1 MMICVHST
9 DLTRGGNQWSAFD
22 WWPPIGWWP
31 EPARDLAP
39 SGACTSSA
47 TFVLTPHA
55 RSAHAAR
62 CFAAGSLTG
71 WDMCDLVPDMEL
83 VVSELATNAL
93 RHGLASGDAHPH
105 ADRADLVRMSMI
117 RRGSLVTC
125 VFADP
130 GSANPVLRRATDLA
144 TGGMGLHIVESM
156 SLRWGFD
163 PLSPYGKV
171 VWAVLKS

>member
-1 MMICVHST
+1 MHST
-9 DLTRGGNQWSAFD
+9 DLTRGQNQWSAFD
-22 WWPPIGWWP
+22 WWPPLGWWP

-39 SGACTSSA
+39 FGARTSSA
-47 TFVLTPHA
+47 SFVLPPHA
-55 RSAHAAR
+55 RSVHAAR
-62 CFAAGSLTG
+62 CFASGSLIG
-71 WDMCDLVPDMEL
+71 WAMSDLVADMEL

-93 RHGLASGDAHPH
+93 RHGLASGREDPACG
-105 ADRADLVRMSMI
+105 RADLVRMSMV
-117 RRGSLVTC
+117 RKGSLVTC

-130 GSANPVLRRATDLA
+130 GAAVPVLRRHSELD

-163 PLSPYGKV
+163 PLPPYGKV

>member
-1 MMICVHST
+1 MHST
-9 DLTRGGNQWSAFD
+9 DLTRGQNQWSAFD

-31 EPARDLAP
+31 EPARDMAP
-39 SGACTSSA
+39 SGAGTSSA

-55 RSAHAAR
+55 RSVHAAR
-62 CFAAGSLTG
+62 CFASGSLTG
-71 WDMCDLVPDMEL
+71 WAMCDLVADMEL

-93 RHGLASGDAHPH
+93 RHGLASGDPRPPCP
-105 ADRADLVRMSMI
+105 RADLVRMSMI
-117 RRGSLVTC
+117 RMGPLVTC
-125 VFADP
+125 AFADP
-130 GSANPVLRRATDLA
+130 GSAVPVLRHTEDLS

-163 PLSPYGKV
+163 PLPPYGKV